1 MPRFLLPILYLIIS
15 ISAIA
20 GGNDMAIAVNNSIT
34 ETQMSRSFARQLF
47 GMKARQW
54 SDGSTVK
61 VFVLPDQA
69 SQHVSFA
76 KEILEIF
83 PYRLRSAWDRQVYSG
98 TGQAPSE
105 VSTIEG
111 MQAKLASTP
120 GAVGY
125 LPKDKIDGVKIHMVE
140 VY

>member
-1 MPRFLLPILYLIIS
+1 MPKFLLLFLYLIVS
-15 ISAIA
+15 LSAIS
-20 GGNDMAIAVNNSIT
+20 GGNDMVIAVNNSIT

-54 SDGSTVK
+54 LDGSAVK
-61 VFVLPDQA
+61 VFVLPDKA
-69 SQHVSFA
+69 SQHVSFV

-83 PYRLRSAWDRQVYSG
+83 PYSLRSAWDRQVYSG

-105 VSTIEG
+105 VSSIED
-111 MQAKLASTP
+111 MKAKLASTP

-125 LPKDKIDGVKIHMVE
+125 LPKEKIDGAKIHMIE